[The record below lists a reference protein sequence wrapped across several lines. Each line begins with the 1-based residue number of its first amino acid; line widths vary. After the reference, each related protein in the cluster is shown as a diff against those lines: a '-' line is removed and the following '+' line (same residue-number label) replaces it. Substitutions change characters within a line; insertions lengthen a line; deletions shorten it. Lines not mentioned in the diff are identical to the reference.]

1 MRVRGQRKKEAE
13 KLGLSIITLITDP
26 IEPSEALI
34 LAFKILLYL
43 KLASIVAPI
52 PP

>member
-1 MRVRGQRKKEAE
+1 MRGQRKKEAE
-13 KLGLSIITLITDP
+13 NLTLSITFITDP

-34 LAFKILLYL
+34 SAFKILLYL
-43 KLASIVAPI
+43 KLAPIVAPI